1 LFSKI
6 LFQDIFMMIMHHRNT
21 RFLMSYVLLL
31 FISSLLYSCKNEDK
45 TKTAPRGSG
54 PVEADVIVIKKQDF
68 SYGIEANGS
77 VLANEFVELKPEIS
91 GRLVQLNIAEGSH
104 VSEGTLLAKIYDE
117 DLQAQLRKYQS
128 QLEIANKTVERFG
141 KLLEVNGLNQQEY
154 DQAVSV
160 SDGLRAD
167 LDYTKAQIRKTE
179 IRAPFSGLIGLRS
192 VSPGAYVT
200 QAQVLAT
207 LQQVSNLKVDFVLP
221 ENQMHMV
228 KNGMMVHLKSAQGIE
243 HTAKVI
249 AIEPQINAATR
260 NVKVRAIIQDKAEDI
275 TPGSFV
281 VVGIDASS
289 SNEGSILIPTNA
301 IIPESRS
308 KKVAVLKNG
317 VIHMQ
322 EIETGYRT
330 SDRVVVTKGL
340 NEGDTVAVSAILF
353 LKPGAEVKIRNV
365 VNN

>member
-1 LFSKI
+1 
-6 LFQDIFMMIMHHRNT
+6 MMLTHQ
-21 RFLMSYVLLL
+21 RFAQLPIYSALLL
-31 FISSLLYSCKNEDK
+31 IVISSLLSCKSENK
-45 TKTAPRGSG
+45 SSTPAKGGG
-54 PVEADVIVIKKQDF
+54 PVEADVVVIKKQQF

-91 GRLVQLNIAEGSH
+91 GRLVQLSIAEGSH

-128 QLEIANKTVERFG
+128 QFDIANKTVERFG

-160 SDGLRAD
+160 ADGLRAD

-179 IRAPFSGLIGLRS
+179 IRAPFSGMVGLRS

-221 ENQMHMV
+221 ENQMNSV
-228 KNGMMVHLKSAQGIE
+228 KNGMMVNLKTAQGTE
-243 HTAKVI
+243 HQAKVI
-249 AIEPQINAATR
+249 AIEPQINAGTR
-260 NVKVRAIIQDKAEDI
+260 NVKVRAILQDKADDI

-289 SNEGSILIPTNA
+289 SDGSILIPTNA

-317 VIHMQ
+317 TIQMT

-340 NEGDTVAVSAILF
+340 SEGDTIAVSAILF
-353 LKPGAEVKIRNV
+353 LKPGAPLKVRNV